1 MFPTSLATTPR
12 LPKDAAVL
20 DPTWAEIHRVVR
32 QVVSKKFEPGTG
44 TLGITSPS
52 YTSYRITTACDQ
64 EFSTR
69 TEPAPGVGM
78 PGPRC
83 TLCYPAA
90 SVAA

>member
-1 MFPTSLATTPR
+1 MFPTSLAPPK

-20 DPTWAEIHRVVR
+20 DPTWAEVHRVVK

-52 YTSYRITTACDQ
+52 YTSYRVTTACDQ

-69 TEPAPGVGM
+69 TEPAAGAGM

-83 TLCYPAA
+83 TLCYSAA